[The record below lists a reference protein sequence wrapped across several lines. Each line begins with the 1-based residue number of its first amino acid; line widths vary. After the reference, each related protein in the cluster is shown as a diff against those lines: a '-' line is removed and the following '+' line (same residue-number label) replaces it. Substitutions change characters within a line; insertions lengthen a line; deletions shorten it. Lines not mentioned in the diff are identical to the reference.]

1 MSIATRRR
9 LLAATGAA
17 VVAAPF
23 LRLRPAHAA
32 EFTYKYGNDMPVSH
46 PLTTSV
52 RKACTLIQE
61 RTGGRLEI
69 KVFPNNQLGSATDM
83 MGQIRLGGLDFV
95 TMSGLLLATTVPLG
109 AINGVAFAF
118 KRMEDVWSAMDGELG
133 AMVRKKIEG
142 AGLVVFD
149 RMFDN
154 GYRQVTSSIKPV
166 RTPDD
171 LRGFK
176 IRVPPSPLWV
186 SLFEGL
192 GAAPASINFSET
204 YSALQTHVVDG
215 QETPLL
221 TIETAKLY
229 EVQKYCALTNHMW
242 DGLWMLANRKS
253 FAALPDK
260 LREVVAQT
268 FRDAGVEQA
277 EIVQLPYGCGHIDG
291 MLNLLD
297 RDLAMIYPTQLPWRV
312 YELLRDRGYR
322 FIEVPDLDEAR
333 DGMSI
338 NLVPLAPGLVVMPQG
353 NRVTRA
359 VLERAGVTCLEVEV
373 DELMKGAGSIHCMTG
388 VIHREAV

>member
-52 RKACTLIQE
+52 QKACKLIQE

-154 GYRQVTSSIKPV
+154 GYRQVTSSTKPI

-221 TIETAKLY
+221 TIDTAKLY

-260 LREVVAQT
+260 LREVVTQT
-268 FRDAGVEQA
+268 FREAALEERAEVVRQNKDLKDA
-277 EIVQLPYGCGHIDG
+277 
-291 MLNLLD
+291 
-297 RDLAMIYPTQLPWRV
+297 LAKK
-312 YELLRDRGYR
+312 
-322 FIEVPDLDEAR
+322 
-333 DGMSI
+333 
-338 NLVPLAPGLVVMPQG
+338 GLVFNDVDPQAFRERLRSAGFYAKWQERFG
-353 NRVTRA
+353 N
-359 VLERAGVTCLEVEV
+359 
-373 DELMKGAGSIHCMTG
+373 
-388 VIHREAV
+388 EAWDTLQKTVGKLT